1 MRKLSELN
9 QLMKICFIVLG
20 YIFIAA
26 ASTLAQD
33 AVTAGQLEAELP
45 TLHFL
50 GYRWFISGD
59 DNGNANVAVS
69 YRKAGEDA
77 WLEAMPLR
85 RVEVAA
91 MEDLRPP
98 DGQGLFAG
106 SIGFLRAD
114 TEYEV
119 RLALSDPDGGGSIET
134 IQQRTWKEPVAP
146 RPLTIVHVVPGS
158 GGGIGTENDPF
169 RGLNAAADAARPGD
183 LILVHAGVYPG
194 TISITRTFQVGE
206 PGSWLK

>member
-9 QLMKICFIVLG
+9 RLMQICFIVLG

-26 ASTLAQD
+26 ASTLAQN
-33 AVTAGQLEAELP
+33 AVTAEKLEAELP

-59 DNGNANVAVS
+59 DNGNATVAVS
-69 YRKAGEDA
+69 YRRVNEDA

-91 MEDLRPP
+91 MEDRRPP

-119 RLALSDPDGGGSIET
+119 RLALSDPDGGSSIET
-134 IQQRTWKEPVAP
+134 IQQRT
-146 RPLTIVHVVPGS
+146 
-158 GGGIGTENDPF
+158 
-169 RGLNAAADAARPGD
+169 
-183 LILVHAGVYPG
+183 
-194 TISITRTFQVGE
+194 
-206 PGSWLK
+206 